1 MKIVTSA
8 ALISLSLAMGAAN
21 AANTGEPVSK
31 TRAEVVAEL
40 QDAMA
45 RGLVQH
51 GEFDYPIAIQSTSS
65 KTRQQVVDELAAARA
80 AGMQPAGELNYPP
93 VAANAG
99 SETPRAEILRELAE
113 YKAANPVV
121 EFES

>member
-8 ALISLSLAMGAAN
+8 ALISLSLAMGVAN
-21 AANTGEPVSK
+21 ASNTGEPASK

-45 RGLVQH
+45 RGLMPQ
-51 GEFDYPIAIQSTSS
+51 GEFDYPVAIQSTSA
-65 KTRQQVVDELAAARA
+65 KTRQEVVDELAAARA

-99 SETPRAEILRELAE
+99 SETRAEVVRELAE